1 MACETI
7 VREFDKS
14 DGTKMVVAVRQ
25 LSASKSLELHI
36 DLINKLGN
44 AMFPFIE
51 DRYNF
56 SDILNVMRAN
66 KTDVIMQL
74 IKEVVCTAAIDNKE
88 LKPALFDFVFARE
101 EMLVFKIFG
110 FVLEANFADFFRQGL
125 EMNESRRLEAEEA
138 SKMAALKMQQ
148 EAISQAN
155 SPT

>member
-14 DGTKMVVAVRQ
+14 DGSKMIVAVRQ
-25 LSASKSLELHI
+25 LAASKSLELHI

-138 SKMAALKMQQ
+138 SKMAALKVQQ
-148 EAISQAN
+148 EMISQAN

>member
-7 VREFDKS
+7 VREFDKA

-25 LSASKSLELHI
+25 LPASKSLELHI

-138 SKMAALKMQQ
+138 SKMAALKIQQ

>member
-14 DGTKMVVAVRQ
+14 DGSKMLVAVRQ
-25 LSASKSLELHI
+25 LAASKSLELHI

-138 SKMAALKMQQ
+138 SKMAALKVQQ
-148 EAISQAN
+148 EMISQAN